1 MRHLRWKQKFIS
13 GFSCLD
19 QSKRHLYQQLQTLQ
33 SEMGRTE
40 HCQDM
45 LELMDQLNEQAHS
58 LLETKVPNQLPTHVA
73 EIGRSLDQYL
83 PLAALDTPACR
94 ACSVCDRTEVLL
106 HDWLEAAEHPD
117 NDSPECAA

>member
-19 QSKRHLYQQLQTLQ
+19 HSKQQLFQQLHSLQ
-33 SEMGRTE
+33 AEMAQKE

-45 LELMDQLNEQAHS
+45 RELMDDLNAQAQGLLQL
-58 LLETKVPNQLPTHVA
+58 KVPNQLQAHAA
-73 EIGRSLDQYL
+73 EISRTLDQYL

-94 ACSVCDRTEVLL
+94 ACAVCDHTDALMNT
-106 HDWLEAAEHPD
+106 WLEQTQSTD
-117 NDSPECAA
+117 DDDGECAA